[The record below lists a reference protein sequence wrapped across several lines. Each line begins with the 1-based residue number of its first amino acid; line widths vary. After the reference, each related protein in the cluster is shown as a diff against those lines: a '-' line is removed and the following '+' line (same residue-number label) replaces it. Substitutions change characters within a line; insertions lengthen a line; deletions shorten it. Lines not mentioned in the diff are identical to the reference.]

1 MASKPTQIIRYALV
15 AVLGVAAITGTNL
28 AQEKKLKP
36 QQLLTKHLDSIGSAE
51 SRKKV
56 STRTTAGTVQVVFRL
71 GGQGTLNGQANFLSE
86 ANSTR
91 VGMRFPALEY
101 SGEQLAFDGN
111 KVTVGQLSPGV
122 HSPLASFVS
131 ENDMLM
137 KEGLL
142 LGSLTTSWA
151 LLDSA
156 GRNPKLDDAELKKID
171 GRSLYEMRYQPRR
184 GGGQIKVWLYFE
196 PETFRHVRTQYKLEV
211 PAMRMTNI
219 SDSAELV
226 RYLMIEDFS
235 DFKEVEGVTLPHA
248 YKLDYSIDA
257 PRAASFTSWSYV
269 VQQIIHNG
277 PLERQLFS
285 VQ

>member
-1 MASKPTQIIRYALV
+1 MATRIFRYTLL
-15 AVLGVAAITGTNL
+15 AVLGIAAIAGTTR

-36 QQLLTKHLDSIGSAE
+36 QQLLAKHLDSIGTAE
-51 SRKKV
+51 NRKKV
-56 STRTTAGTVQVVFRL
+56 ATRMTAGGVQVVFRL

-86 ANSTR
+86 GNSTR
-91 VGMRFPALEY
+91 VGMKFPALDY

-122 HSPLASFVS
+122 QSPLGNFVR
-131 ENDMLM
+131 ENDMVL

-151 LLDSA
+151 LLDTA
-156 GRNPKLDDAELKKID
+156 GRNPRLDDAELKKID
-171 GRSLYEMRYQPRR
+171 GRTLYEMRYQPRR
-184 GGGQIKVWLYFE
+184 GGSQIKAWLYFD
-196 PETFRHVRTQYKLEV
+196 PETFRHVKSQFKLEA
-211 PAMRMTNI
+211 PQTRMTNI

-226 RYLMIEDFS
+226 RYLIVEDF
-235 DFKEVEGVTLPHA
+235 DQFKEVDGVTLPHS

-257 PRAASFTSWSYV
+257 PRAASFTSWTYLIE
-269 VQQIIHNG
+269 QIVHNG
-277 PLERQLFS
+277 KLERQLFS